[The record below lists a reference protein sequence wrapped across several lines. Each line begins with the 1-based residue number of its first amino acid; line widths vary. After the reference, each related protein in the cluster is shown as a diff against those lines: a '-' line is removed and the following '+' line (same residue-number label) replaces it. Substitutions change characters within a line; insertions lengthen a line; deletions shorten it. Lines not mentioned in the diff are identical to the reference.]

1 MNGQDKLNTGP
12 TVRPAIDQ
20 GQSSYC
26 ACECSACQNRN
37 LCWSVDATCT
47 IAQGDQQATWWQ
59 INYHPWRLPLYFA
72 PSRAAHF
79 NHLHKFCQ
87 LNPLSLLL
95 TLPVITVI
103 AASWWLSA
111 DFWPLLLLSPS
122 IQLQLPLLCQS
133 CSAQEN
139 SIVLWLSSHPIFLMY
154 GECSG
159 LSYGI

>member
-1 MNGQDKLNTGP
+1 MYQYSKTTLLTHKLNSGDGQDKLNIGP
-12 TVRPAIDQ
+12 TVRPAICQ

-26 ACECSACQNRN
+26 ACECSTCQNRN
-37 LCWSVDATCT
+37 LCWSVDAACT

-59 INYHPWRLPLYFA
+59 ITYHPWWLPLYFA
-72 PSRAAHF
+72 PSRAAYF
-79 NHLHKFCQ
+79 NHLHKCCQ

-122 IQLQLPLLCQS
+122 IQLCS
-133 CSAQEN
+133 CPFYVS
-139 SIVLWLSSHPIFLMY
+139 PILHRRTP
-154 GECSG
+154 
-159 LSYGI
+159 